1 MQQLNIPFVLAITLR
16 SELPLNDFNCVLFQ
30 TFAQLIQLVISIF
43 IINHYCLVIFICNLL
58 FDIKDKVVFFALN
71 LFVDVE
77 QMNVF
82 HVALVEFVVPSW
94 LVY

>member
-1 MQQLNIPFVLAITLR
+1 M
-16 SELPLNDFNCVLFQ
+16 
-30 TFAQLIQLVISIF
+30 
-43 IINHYCLVIFICNLL
+43 IFICNLL

-94 LVY
+94 LVYWEIMIAEFADGLALAEDELIVQDFEKLT